1 MANLNRM
8 LELLDEV
15 NITNVVGMKHDIARE
30 QYVVTRR
37 TVDSYAQFNEEIT
50 RFVQY
55 QLHATLGNTAIPQY
69 MASSQAV
76 GIVERAFTSV
86 GGLQGAYEIASTGI
100 RGGLRAVIDTLYQA
114 IKKEEEEAYVEYI
127 LRTEVDPLSFEDRAQ
142 LMQAYLSRFGH
153 NFPQGIR
160 VPTAYELAG
169 NYESII
175 RMHTEV
181 INAIRMGIR
190 RH

>member
-1 MANLNRM
+1 M

-30 QYVVTRR
+30 QYIVTRR
-37 TVDSYAQFNEEIT
+37 AVDSYAQFNEEVT

-55 QLHATLGNTAIPQY
+55 QLRATLGNIAIPQY

-76 GIVERAFTSV
+76 DIIDRAFTSI

-100 RGGLRAVIDTLYQA
+100 RCGLRAIIDTLYQA
-114 IKKEEEEAYVEYI
+114 IKKEEEEAYIEYV
-127 LRTEVDPLSFEDRAQ
+127 LRTEVDPLSFEDRTR
-142 LMQAYLSRFGH
+142 LMQMYLNRFKY

-181 INAIRMGIR
+181 INAIRTGIR

>member
-55 QLHATLGNTAIPQY
+55 QLHTTLGNTAVPQY

-76 GIVERAFTSV
+76 GIIERAFTSV

-100 RGGLRAVIDTLYQA
+100 RSGLRAVIDTLYQA

>member
-15 NITNVVGMKHDIARE
+15 NITNVVGIKHDMARE
-30 QYVVTRR
+30 RYIVTRR
-37 TVDSYAQFNEEIT
+37 MADSYAQLNEEMT

-55 QLHATLGNTAIPQY
+55 QLHATLGNTAVPQY
-69 MASSQAV
+69 MASSHAV
-76 GIVERAFTSV
+76 DIIERAFTSI

-100 RGGLRAVIDTLYQA
+100 RGGLRAIIDALYQA
-114 IKKEEEEAYVEYI
+114 IKKEEEESYIEYV
-127 LRTEVDPLSFEDRAQ
+127 LRTEVDPLSFEDRTQ
-142 LMQAYLSRFGH
+142 LMQAYLNRFRY
-153 NFPQGIR
+153 NFPYGVR
-160 VPTAYELAG
+160 VPAAYELAG

-181 INAIRMGIR
+181 INAIRTGIR
-190 RH
+190 RG